1 MKKRTVLLLLVL
13 FLVSGLWTIVF
24 PQEKLKIA
32 VIPKS
37 GAALFWKSAHMG
49 AKLGAMAAADV
60 EIVWQAPQTESDQE
74 QQIAIVEQCIA
85 EGVSGIVLSPI
96 SYTALIEP
104 VSKAMKKKIPV
115 LIFDS
120 ALKGKAG
127 KDFIGF
133 VGVDN
138 RKAGGLAGEYLAN
151 LLGGNGKVVLLRYVK
166 SQANTTEREEGFL
179 EAIAKREGIR
189 IIVKDHYAGGTTDEA
204 RKASMSIVSQLKEA
218 DGIFCPN
225 EQSTMGMLLALRD
238 ANLAGKVKFVG
249 FDTPTPVVEA
259 LKKGEVNAV
268 IAQDP
273 SRMGY
278 LSVKTIVDY
287 IRGKKIDQM
296 TDIGVSVITR
306 ENLNDA
312 KVQKLLS
319 MPSSVE

>member
-1 MKKRTVLLLLVL
+1 MKNRIVLFLLTL
-13 FLVSGLWTIVF
+13 FLVSGIWTNVI

-60 EIVWQAPQTESDQE
+60 EIVWKAPQTESDQQ

-179 EAIAKREGIR
+179 EAIANHGGIR

-306 ENLNDA
+306 DNLNDA